1 MSIVIVLFGIALAG
15 FGVVMIMAPDLMW
28 GWQERRNEARG
39 QLSERTERWDRA
51 NNISGVVA
59 IVTGLVVAV
68 LGLGFK

>member
-1 MSIVIVLFGIALAG
+1 
-15 FGVVMIMAPDLMW
+15 MW

-39 QLSERTERWDRA
+39 QVSERTERWDRA